1 MCQYSA
7 HDGSATDWHMIHLGN
22 LSLSGSGLLII
33 EATSV
38 VPEGR
43 ISPADLGLW
52 SDENEAALA
61 RVLKAIRTYSEIPV
75 AIQLAHAGRKA
86 SCEIPWKG
94 HGMVP
99 ASEGGWSVLAPS
111 PIPFNPDDPEPIALD
126 ETGLTHIKDA
136 FVAAGR
142 RADRLGIDAIE
153 LHAAHGYLLHQFLSP
168 ISNQR
173 TDNYGGSLEN
183 RMRFPLEVFDAIRAT
198 FSSHKP
204 IGVRI
209 SGTDWVP
216 GGWDVDQSIILTKEL
231 ERRGCAYLHVSSGG
245 LSPLQEIPIGPNY
258 QVPLAEHIKKETSI
272 PIIAVGLIT
281 EPAQAE
287 EIIASGKA
295 DMVALARGM
304 LFDPRWPWHAA
315 AKLGAQVE
323 APPQYW
329 RAQPHGHKD
338 LFKTS

>member
-1 MCQYSA
+1 MPVIQVGPPPCSMSLPRHVSEPGSPAFVRVGDTVSA
-7 HDGSATDWHMIHLGN
+7 GQP
-22 LSLSGSGLLII
+22 LLII

-142 RADRLGIDAIE
+142 RADRGADA
-153 LHAAHGYLLHQFLSP
+153 
-168 ISNQR
+168 
-173 TDNYGGSLEN
+173 
-183 RMRFPLEVFDAIRAT
+183 RA
-198 FSSHKP
+198 F
-204 IGVRI
+204 G
-209 SGTDWVP
+209 
-216 GGWDVDQSIILTKEL
+216 E
-231 ERRGCAYLHVSSGG
+231 
-245 LSPLQEIPIGPNY
+245 
-258 QVPLAEHIKKETSI
+258 
-272 PIIAVGLIT
+272 
-281 EPAQAE
+281 
-287 EIIASGKA
+287 
-295 DMVALARGM
+295 
-304 LFDPRWPWHAA
+304 
-315 AKLGAQVE
+315 
-323 APPQYW
+323 
-329 RAQPHGHKD
+329 
-338 LFKTS
+338 